1 MELVV
6 ADSPLTRLVG
16 LAGRR
21 SLPRGRALLFPRCR
35 SVHTFGM
42 RFALDLVWLAGGEP
56 VRLDRGVR
64 PGRVR
69 SCRAADAVVEA
80 NAGEADEVVAALRRA
95 RPPARPGGSPAP

>member
-1 MELVV
+1 VELLV

-21 SLPRGRALLFPRCR
+21 SLPRGRALVFPRCR

-42 RFALDLVWLAGGEP
+42 RFALDLVWLAGEKP
-56 VRLDRGVR
+56 VRIDRGVR

-69 SCRAADAVVEA
+69 SCRAADSVVEA
-80 NAGEADEVVAALRRA
+80 NAGEADAVVAELGARGRR
-95 RPPARPGGSPAP
+95 RERPG